1 MRDSRY
7 DILFEPVRIGPVT
20 TRNRFYQ
27 VPHCTGMGYRYS
39 DADIAHKALKAEGGW
54 GVVST
59 QEVEIHPSSDLAPSN
74 QGRLWDDADVER
86 FRQFTGRIHEHSSLA
101 AIELVHGGLHASNRL
116 SRLSPLAPSH
126 AMVASDEPLQARA
139 MDKADIRAFRRW
151 HREAALRAR
160 RAGFD
165 IIYVYA
171 GHEMTLLH
179 HFLLARHNHRTDE
192 YGGSFE
198 NRLRLFREVIA
209 DTRDAIGDRCAVAV
223 RLAVD
228 ELLGPDGFRHSS
240 EGYDVLSALAE
251 EPDLWDVN
259 LSRWENDSQSARF
272 ANEGFQE
279 QFIQFVKPLTTKP
292 VVGVGRYTSPDA
304 MVRVVRQGLLDLVGG
319 ARPGIADPFL
329 PNKIRDGRIEDIRE
343 CIGCN
348 ICASGDNTL
357 VPMRCTQNP
366 TVGEEARKGWHPEVI
381 PLLKEPIPV
390 LIIGGGPAGMEAGR
404 ALLQRGASVV
414 IAEARTEWGGRVSLE
429 SRLPGLATWSRV
441 REWRLRQLL
450 RAPQA
455 QLYLGNRIL
464 ADEILSFGI
473 PRVVIAT
480 GATWRIDGVGRQH
493 RTPLPFIAEGQTVG
507 VDSILAEG
515 AKPLPSGPVVIFDDD
530 RYYMASVIAELL
542 TSAGF
547 EVTFVTPAPIVAPWT
562 VYTLEQ
568 ARIQTRLMD
577 LGVKI
582 HALSALKARTKD
594 ELTISCVYT
603 ARETRIPC
611 TCLVPVTSR
620 SPNDGLWQDL
630 TLRRDEWPDHGIL
643 SVDRIGD
650 CLSPGTIAAANYAG
664 HRFARMLEQ
673 PTENFDSYR

>member
-1 MRDSRY
+1 MGDPRY

-27 VPHCTGMGYRYS
+27 VPHCTGMGHRHF

-86 FRQFTGRIHEHSSLA
+86 FRRFTDRIHEHSSLA
-101 AIELVHGGLHASNRL
+101 AIELVHGGLHAANRL

-126 AMVASDEPLQARA
+126 AAVESDEPLQARA

-151 HREAALRAR
+151 HREAAMRAR
-160 RAGFD
+160 QAGFD

-192 YGGSFE
+192 YGGTFD

-209 DTRDAIGDRCAVAV
+209 DTRDAIGDRCALAV

-228 ELLGPDGFRHSS
+228 ELLGPEGFQHSS

-259 LSRWENDSQSARF
+259 LSTWENDSQSARF

-279 QFIQFVKPLTTKP
+279 PFIQFVKPLTTKP

-304 MVRVVRQGLLDLVGG
+304 MVRAVRQGLLDLVGA
-319 ARPGIADPFL
+319 ARPSIADPFL
-329 PNKIRDGRIEDIRE
+329 PNKIRDGAIENIRE

-366 TVGEEARKGWHPEVI
+366 TVGEEARKGWHPELI
-381 PLLKEPIPV
+381 PALKEPVPV
-390 LIIGGGPAGMEAGR
+390 LVVGGGPAGMEAGR
-404 ALLQRGASVV
+404 TLLQRGAPVI
-414 IAEARTEWGGRVSLE
+414 IAEARAEWGGRVSRE
-429 SRLPGLATWSRV
+429 SRLPGLATWNRV
-441 REWRLRQLL
+441 RDWRLQQLL
-450 RAPQA
+450 RAPEA
-455 QLYLGNRIL
+455 QLYLRNRL
-464 ADEILSFGI
+464 SADDILSFGA
-473 PRVVIAT
+473 PRVVLAT
-480 GATWRIDGVGRQH
+480 GASWRIDGVGRFH
-493 RTPLPFIAEGQTVG
+493 RAPLPFLEEGRTVSVDAILDEG
-507 VDSILAEG
+507 VKS
-515 AKPLPSGPVVIFDDD
+515 LPAGPIVIFDDD

-542 TSAGF
+542 RHEGLA
-547 EVTFVTPAPIVAPWT
+547 VTYVTPAPIVAPWT

-568 ARIQTRLMD
+568 AHIQTRLMN

-582 HALSALKARTKD
+582 HALSALKARTRD
-594 ELTISCVYT
+594 ELTLRCVYT
-603 ARETRIPC
+603 ARETTVPC
-611 TCLVPVTSR
+611 ACLVPVTSR
-620 SPNDGLWQDL
+620 IPNDGLWQDL
-630 TLRRDEWPDHGIL
+630 ALRREEWPDHGIL
-643 SVDRIGD
+643 AVDRIGD
-650 CLSPGTIAAANYAG
+650 CFSPATIAAANYAG
-664 HRFARMLEQ
+664 HRFARMLEE
-673 PTENFDSYR
+673 PAEGLDAFR

>member
-1 MRDSRY
+1 
-7 DILFEPVRIGPVT
+7 
-20 TRNRFYQ
+20 
-27 VPHCTGMGYRYS
+27 
-39 DADIAHKALKAEGGW
+39 
-54 GVVST
+54 
-59 QEVEIHPSSDLAPSN
+59 
-74 QGRLWDDADVER
+74 
-86 FRQFTGRIHEHSSLA
+86 
-101 AIELVHGGLHASNRL
+101 
-116 SRLSPLAPSH
+116 
-126 AMVASDEPLQARA
+126 
-139 MDKADIRAFRRW
+139 
-151 HREAALRAR
+151 
-160 RAGFD
+160 
-165 IIYVYA
+165 
-171 GHEMTLLH
+171 
-179 HFLLARHNHRTDE
+179 
-192 YGGSFE
+192 
-198 NRLRLFREVIA
+198 
-209 DTRDAIGDRCAVAV
+209 
-223 RLAVD
+223 
-228 ELLGPDGFRHSS
+228 
-240 EGYDVLSALAE
+240 
-251 EPDLWDVN
+251 
-259 LSRWENDSQSARF
+259 
-272 ANEGFQE
+272 
-279 QFIQFVKPLTTKP
+279 

-304 MVRVVRQGLLDLVGG
+304 MVRAIRQGLLDLVGG

-366 TVGEEARKGWHPEVI
+366 TVGEEARKGWHPEII
-381 PLLKEPIPV
+381 PSLKEPMPV

-414 IAEARTEWGGRVSLE
+414 IAEARSEWGGRVSQE

-441 REWRLRQLL
+441 REWRLQQLL

-455 QLYLGNRIL
+455 QLYLGNRVL
-464 ADEILSFGI
+464 ADDILSFGI

-480 GATWRIDGVGRQH
+480 GAAWRIDGVGRHH

-515 AKPLPSGPVVIFDDD
+515 AKPMPSGPIVIFDDD

-542 TSAGF
+542 TNAGF

-568 ARIQTRLMD
+568 TRIQTRLMN

-582 HALSALKARTKD
+582 YALSALKARTKD

-611 TCLVPVTSR
+611 ACLVPVTSR

-630 TLRRDEWPDHGIL
+630 TLRRDEWLDHGIL

-673 PTENFDSYR
+673 PTDDFDSYR